1 MKKKHRWVSLRTKM
15 NVLLVT
21 VILFVS
27 FGLLG
32 ICYAVHSRAVD
43 RYFIAEVDKAARAAV
58 NDFASDS
65 VLYIRKVVVSD
76 EFQAVRAQAEK
87 VDDESILKEWM
98 ASQASYMKDIP
109 AIDYSLYD
117 SYQVLLSRLTAL
129 RDVFG
134 VTSVYLRYDLNGVTY
149 RIADPEGGLLRAGT
163 VVQDG
168 ETLRPEEDNAEI
180 WAVVHRGDRGWLCTA
195 CQPIPAPWRDGEVIG
210 CVGVDMDMNQA
221 MRERHR
227 FLLNSILF
235 VAVLTAG
242 SLCAGMLL
250 VKRTAV
256 EPLKRLAGAT
266 RKFTGITGD
275 YTPED
280 IMREECRPGDEIGD
294 LYQDIREMQE
304 HIVENT
310 RNLARIA
317 AEEERVNTEMR
328 LAADIQRSMLPDVF
342 PPYPER
348 KEFDLYASM
357 EPAREVGGDFYD
369 FFLVDEDHLALV
381 IADVSGK
388 GVPAALFMMS
398 AKILISNQAMTGAP
412 PAEILDAVN
421 KKLCASNQKVKMFV
435 TVWLGILEIP
445 TGVMTCA
452 SAGHE
457 YPFVRTAEG
466 GFRLYKDP
474 HGLVAGGLKTTRY
487 KDYQLVL
494 RPGDQVFVYTDGVP
508 DAVNEQGTRFGME
521 RLEET
526 LKRLEGESCRGVL
539 EGVKQAVERF
549 AGDAEPYDDLTMLC
563 LSIAEGKKKEKDN

>member
-1 MKKKHRWVSLRTKM
+1 MIKNHRWISLRTKM

-58 NDFASDS
+58 SDFASDS
-65 VLYIRKVVVSD
+65 ALYIRDAVISD
-76 EFQAVRAQAEK
+76 EFRSVRAEAEK
-87 VDDESILKEWM
+87 AGDESVLKEWM
-98 ASQASYMKDIP
+98 ASRTSYMKEVP
-109 AIDYSLYD
+109 AGDFSLYD
-117 SYQVLLSRLTAL
+117 SYQVILSRLAAL
-129 RDVFG
+129 RDIFG
-134 VTSVYLRYDLNGVTY
+134 VTSVYLKYDLNGEAY
-149 RIADPEGGLLRAGT
+149 CIADPDGSLLQAGT
-163 VVQDG
+163 ALSK
-168 ETLRPEEDNAEI
+168 EEALRPEEDNAQI
-180 WAVVHRGDRGWLCTA
+180 GAVVHRGDRGWLCTA
-195 CQPIPAPWRDGEVIG
+195 FQPIPAPWLDGEVIG

-221 MRERHR
+221 MRERR
-227 FLLNSILF
+227 GFLLNSILF
-235 VAVLTAG
+235 VAVLTAAA
-242 SLCAGMLL
+242 LCAGMLL

-256 EPLKRLAGAT
+256 EPLKRLAGAA
-266 RKFTGITGD
+266 RKFTEITGD

-280 IMREECRPGDEIGD
+280 IMRGEFRSGDEIGD

-310 RNLARIA
+310 RNLARAA

-328 LAADIQRSMLPDVF
+328 LAANIQRSMLPDVF

-357 EPAREVGGDFYD
+357 DPAKEVGGDFYD
-369 FFLVDEDHLALV
+369 FFLVDDDHLALV

-398 AKILISNQAMTGAP
+398 AKMLISSQAMTGAS
-412 PAEILDAVN
+412 PAEILTAVN
-421 KKLCASNQKVKMFV
+421 RKLCASNRKLKMFV

-445 TGVMTCA
+445 SGVLTCA

-466 GFRLYKDP
+466 GFRLFRDP

-487 KDYQLVL
+487 QDYQLAL

-508 DAVNEQGTRFGME
+508 DASDERGERFGME

-526 LKRLEGESCRGVL
+526 LGRLEGENSRGVL

-549 AGDAEPYDDLTMLC
+549 KGDAEPFDDLTMLC
-563 LSIAEGKKKEKDN
+563 LTVL